1 MPTYPLTLPQ
11 YFDAGSWTEEPPDVL
26 LETPMDAGPY
36 KTRRRFTAGFRPV
49 EGAITYSYDEYLI
62 FDAFFEST
70 LLFGAI
76 PFDWVR
82 PSTRAACVMQFR
94 KKGVTYSDLE
104 AGNVL
109 ARMRLYILP

>member
-1 MPTYPLTLPQ
+1 MPAFPLTLPQ
-11 YFDAGSWTEEPPDVL
+11 YFDAGSWSEEPPDLL
-26 LETPMDAGPY
+26 LETPMDAGPF

-49 EGAITYSYDEYLI
+49 EGAMTLDYDQFLI
-62 FDAFFEST
+62 FDEFYEVSI
-70 LLFGAI
+70 LGGSI

-94 KKGVTYSDLE
+94 KKGVTYNDLE